1 MCQLEKSKNCFK
13 EYSPT
18 GPCDGR
24 RGPRGQ
30 HRAEEI
36 IQQRTEAEADPMV
49 EETESLAAA
58 EARLP
63 HYLVNDSED
72 LEDDE
77 DFIPSNPV
85 PPAAHDDYEA
95 GSSGAGIAV
104 SAPPPITAAQVTA
117 PDTL

>member
-1 MCQLEKSKNCFK
+1 M
-13 EYSPT
+13 
-18 GPCDGR
+18 
-24 RGPRGQ
+24 
-30 HRAEEI
+30 A
-36 IQQRTEAEADPMV
+36 

-63 HYLVNDSED
+63 HYLVNDSKD
-72 LEDDE
+72 SE
-77 DFIPSNPV
+77 DFIPSIIV

>member
-1 MCQLEKSKNCFK
+1 MCQLEKSKNRFK

-18 GPCDGR
+18 GPHDGR

-30 HRAEEI
+30 RRVEEI
-36 IQQRTEAEADPMV
+36 IQQRTEAEADPMA
-49 EETESLAAA
+49 EETESLAAV

-72 LEDDE
+72 DE
-77 DFIPSNPV
+77 DFIPSI
-85 PPAAHDDYEA
+85 PAAHDDYEA